1 MTLSEY
7 NKKRNFAVTREPK
20 GKKVKSK
27 NNRFVVQFHRARRD
41 HYDFRLEE
49 DGVLIS
55 FALPKGFSYDSHDKR
70 LAVHVEDH
78 PLGYIDFEGRIPK
91 GEYGAGTVEVFDKG
105 RYEADGKI
113 SDGIKKGEFK
123 VTLYGEKLKGRW
135 AFVRFKEN
143 NFLAIC
149 EDGKIEK
156 EVQKKLPFDD
166 APVQLASLTKR
177 VPSGKNYIFEIKY
190 DGYRVLSY
198 VENGKV
204 KLKSRNGNDF
214 TKKFAAIAED
224 LESSLGDKVAIL
236 DGEVV
241 VFDKNG
247 RSDFSMLQE
256 SAKRGKNNF
265 SYVVFDVLALGED
278 VRAKP
283 LLERKKLLE
292 ALSKFFTPN
301 IILSE
306 YVLGNGKECFEVAK
320 KLGLEGI
327 VAKKINSKYS
337 GKRNDDWLK
346 IKCYHRQE
354 FVIGGY
360 SLNDGQLASL
370 LLGYYENDNLI
381 YVGKV
386 GTGFSESLKKELERK
401 LSKIKTKTSPFS
413 HCQEKGAI
421 YVLPKYVAEV
431 QYAEITSAHL
441 LRQASFIALRTD
453 KEAKEVVLESEGV

>member
-7 NKKRNFAVTREPK
+7 NKKRNFAVTSEPK
-20 GKKVKSK
+20 GKKDKSK
-27 NNRFVVQFHRARRD
+27 GKRFVVQFHRARRD

-55 FALPKGFSYDSHDKR
+55 FALPKGFSYDSRDKR

-78 PLGYIDFEGRIPK
+78 PLEYINFEGRIPK

-135 AFVRFKEN
+135 AFVHFKED

-204 KLKSRNGNDF
+204 KLKSRNGKDF
-214 TKKFAAIAED
+214 TKKFAVIAED
-224 LESSLGDKVAIL
+224 LEKSFKNKAIVL

-247 RSDFSMLQE
+247 RSDFSMLQD
-256 SAKRGKNNF
+256 SVKKGKNNF
-265 SYVVFDVLALGED
+265 SYVVFDILALNED
-278 VRAKP
+278 TRSIP
-283 LLERKKLLE
+283 LLERKNLLE

-320 KLGLEGI
+320 KLGLEGV
-327 VAKKINSKYS
+327 VAKKIDSKYS
-337 GKRNDDWLK
+337 GTRNDDWLK

-354 FVIGGY
+354 FVVGGY
-360 SLNDGQLASL
+360 SLHGGQLSSL
-370 LLGYYENDNLI
+370 LLGYYKGDSLI
-381 YVGKV
+381 YIGKV
-386 GTGFSESLKKELERK
+386 GTGFSERLKSEIERK

-413 HCQEKGAI
+413 NCQEKEAI
-421 YVLPKYVAEV
+421 YVLPKYVVEV
-431 QYAEITSAHL
+431 QYAEITSAKL
-441 LRQASFIALRTD
+441 LRQASFIAFRTD
-453 KEAKEVVLESEGV
+453 KEAKEVVLEEE

>member
-55 FALPKGFSYDSHDKR
+55 FALPKGFSYDSRDKR

-78 PLGYIDFEGRIPK
+78 PLEYINFEGRIPK

-113 SDGIKKGEFK
+113 SEGIEKGEFK

-135 AFVRFKEN
+135 AFVHFKED

-156 EVQKKLPFDD
+156 EVQKKLPFNDTS
-166 APVQLASLTKR
+166 VQLASLTKR

-198 VENGKV
+198 IEKGKV
-204 KLKSRNGNDF
+204 KLKSRNGKDF
-214 TKKFAAIAED
+214 TKKFVVIVED
-224 LESSLGDKVAIL
+224 LEKSFKNKAIVL

-247 RSDFSMLQE
+247 RSDFSMLQD
-256 SAKRGKNNF
+256 SVKKGKNNF
-265 SYVVFDVLALGED
+265 SYVVFDILALNED
-278 VRAKP
+278 TRNMP

-292 ALSKFFTPN
+292 TLSKFFTPN

-320 KLGLEGI
+320 KLGLEGV
-327 VAKKINSKYS
+327 VAKKIDSKYS
-337 GKRNDDWLK
+337 GTRNDDWLK

-354 FVIGGY
+354 FVVGGY
-360 SLNDGQLASL
+360 SLHGGQLSSL
-370 LLGYYENDNLI
+370 LLGYYKGDSLI
-381 YVGKV
+381 YIGKV
-386 GTGFSESLKKELERK
+386 GTGFSERLKSEIERK

-413 HCQEKGAI
+413 NCQEKEVV

-431 QYAEITSAHL
+431 QYAEITRAKL
-441 LRQASFIALRTD
+441 LRQASFIAFRTD
-453 KEAKEVVLESEGV
+453 KEAKEVDLEEE

>member
-55 FALPKGFSYDSHDKR
+55 FAMPKGFSYDSHDKR

-78 PLGYIDFEGRIPK
+78 PLEYINFEGRIPK
-91 GEYGAGTVEVFDKG
+91 GEYGAGIAIIYDKG
-105 RYEADGKI
+105 HYEADGKI
-113 SDGIKKGEFK
+113 SDGIEKGEFK
-123 VTLYGEKLKGRW
+123 VTLFGEKLKGRW
-135 AFVRFKEN
+135 VFVRFKED

-156 EVQKKLPFDD
+156 EAQNKLPFDNVS
-166 APVQLASLTKR
+166 VQLASLTKR

-204 KLKSRNGNDF
+204 KLKSRNGKDF
-214 TKKFAAIAED
+214 TKKFAVIAED
-224 LESSLGDKVAIL
+224 LEKSFKNKSIVL

-306 YVLGNGKECFEVAK
+306 YVLGDGKECFEVAK

-360 SLNDGQLASL
+360 SLHDGRLSSL
-370 LLGYYENDNLI
+370 LLGYYKGDSLVYI
-381 YVGKV
+381 GKV

-453 KEAKEVVLESEGV
+453 KEAKEVVLEEE

>member
-55 FALPKGFSYDSHDKR
+55 FALPKGFSYDSRDKR

-78 PLGYIDFEGRIPK
+78 PLEYINFEGRIPK

-113 SDGIKKGEFK
+113 SEGIEKGEFK

-135 AFVRFKEN
+135 AFVHFKEDD
-143 NFLAIC
+143 FLAIC

-156 EVQKKLPFDD
+156 EVQKKLPFNDTS
-166 APVQLASLTKR
+166 VQLASLTKR

-198 VENGKV
+198 IEKGKV
-204 KLKSRNGNDF
+204 KLKSRNGKDF
-214 TKKFAAIAED
+214 TKKFVVIVED
-224 LESSLGDKVAIL
+224 LEKSFKNKAIVL

-247 RSDFSMLQE
+247 RSDFSMLQD
-256 SAKRGKNNF
+256 SVKKGKNNF
-265 SYVVFDVLALGED
+265 SYVVFDILALNED
-278 VRAKP
+278 TRNMP

-292 ALSKFFTPN
+292 TLSKFFTPN

-320 KLGLEGI
+320 KLGLEGV
-327 VAKKINSKYS
+327 VAKKIDSKYS
-337 GKRNDDWLK
+337 GTRNDDWLK

-354 FVIGGY
+354 FVVGGY
-360 SLNDGQLASL
+360 SLHGGQLSSL
-370 LLGYYENDNLI
+370 LLGYYKGDSLVYI
-381 YVGKV
+381 GKV
-386 GTGFSESLKKELERK
+386 GTGFSERLKSEIERK

-413 HCQEKGAI
+413 NCQEKEVV
-421 YVLPKYVAEV
+421 YVLPKYVVEV
-431 QYAEITSAHL
+431 QYAEITRAKL
-441 LRQASFIALRTD
+441 LRQASFIAFRTD

>member
-7 NKKRNFAVTREPK
+7 NKKRNFAVTSEPK
-20 GKKVKSK
+20 GKKDKSK
-27 NNRFVVQFHRARRD
+27 GKRFVVQFHRARRD

-55 FALPKGFSYDSHDKR
+55 FAIPKGFSHDSHDKR

-78 PLGYIDFEGRIPK
+78 PLEYFNFEGRIPK

-113 SDGIKKGEFK
+113 SEGIEKGEFK
-123 VTLYGEKLKGRW
+123 VTLFGEKLKGKW
-135 AFVRFKEN
+135 AFVHFKEN
-143 NFLAIC
+143 NFLVIC
-149 EDGKIEK
+149 ENGEIKK
-156 EVQKKLPFDD
+156 ELKKKLPFYD

-198 VENGKV
+198 IEKGKV
-204 KLKSRNGNDF
+204 KLKSRNGKDF
-214 TKKFAAIAED
+214 TKKFAVIAED
-224 LESSLGDKVAIL
+224 LEKSFKNKTIVL

-247 RSDFSMLQE
+247 RSDFSMLQD
-256 SAKRGKNNF
+256 SVKKGKNNF
-265 SYVVFDVLALGED
+265 SYVVFDILALGED

-320 KLGLEGI
+320 KLGLEGV
-327 VAKKINSKYS
+327 VAKKIDSKYS
-337 GKRNDDWLK
+337 GTRNDDWLK

-354 FVIGGY
+354 FVVGGY
-360 SLNDGQLASL
+360 SLHGGRLSSL
-370 LLGYYENDNLI
+370 LLGYYKGDSLI
-381 YVGKV
+381 YIGKV
-386 GTGFSESLKKELERK
+386 GTGFSERLKSEIERK
-401 LSKIKTKTSPFS
+401 LSKIKTKNSSFS
-413 HCQEKGAI
+413 NCQEKEVV

-431 QYAEITSAHL
+431 QYAEITSAKL

-453 KEAKEVVLESEGV
+453 KEAKEVVLEEE

>member
-7 NKKRNFAVTREPK
+7 NKKRNFAVTSEPK
-20 GKKVKSK
+20 GKKDKSK
-27 NNRFVVQFHRARRD
+27 GKRFVVQFHRARRD

-55 FALPKGFSYDSHDKR
+55 FALPKGFSYDSRDKR

-78 PLGYIDFEGRIPK
+78 PLEYINFEGRIPK

-198 VENGKV
+198 IEKGKV
-204 KLKSRNGNDF
+204 KLKSRNGKDF
-214 TKKFAAIAED
+214 TKKFAVIAED
-224 LESSLGDKVAIL
+224 LEKSFKNKSIVL

-441 LRQASFIALRTD
+441 LRQASFIAFRTD
-453 KEAKEVVLESEGV
+453 KEAKEVVLEEE

>member
-55 FALPKGFSYDSHDKR
+55 FALPKGFSYDSRDKR

-78 PLGYIDFEGRIPK
+78 PLEYINFEGRIPK

-113 SDGIKKGEFK
+113 SEGIEKGEFK

-135 AFVRFKEN
+135 AFVHFKED

-156 EVQKKLPFDD
+156 EVQKKLPFNDTS
-166 APVQLASLTKR
+166 VQLASLTKR

-198 VENGKV
+198 IEKGKV
-204 KLKSRNGNDF
+204 KLKSRNGKDF
-214 TKKFAAIAED
+214 TKKFVVIAED
-224 LESSLGDKVAIL
+224 LEKSFKNKAIVL

-247 RSDFSMLQE
+247 RSDFSMLQD
-256 SAKRGKNNF
+256 SVKKGKNNF
-265 SYVVFDVLALGED
+265 SYVVFDILALNED
-278 VRAKP
+278 TRNMP

-292 ALSKFFTPN
+292 TLSKFFTPN

-320 KLGLEGI
+320 KLGLEGV
-327 VAKKINSKYS
+327 VAKKIDSKYS
-337 GKRNDDWLK
+337 GTRNDDWLK

-354 FVIGGY
+354 FVVGGY
-360 SLNDGQLASL
+360 SLHGGQLSSL
-370 LLGYYENDNLI
+370 LLGYYKGDSLI
-381 YVGKV
+381 YIGKV
-386 GTGFSESLKKELERK
+386 GTGFSERLKSEIERK

-413 HCQEKGAI
+413 NCQEKEVV
-421 YVLPKYVAEV
+421 YVLPKYVVEV
-431 QYAEITSAHL
+431 QYAEITRAKL
-441 LRQASFIALRTD
+441 LRQASFIAFRTD
-453 KEAKEVVLESEGV
+453 KEAKEVVLEEE

>member
-7 NKKRNFAVTREPK
+7 NKKRNFAVTSEPK
-20 GKKVKSK
+20 GKKDKSK
-27 NNRFVVQFHRARRD
+27 GKRFVVQFHRARRD

-55 FALPKGFSYDSHDKR
+55 FAIPKGFSYDSHDKR

-78 PLGYIDFEGRIPK
+78 PLEYINFEGRIPK

-113 SDGIKKGEFK
+113 SEGIEKGEFK

-135 AFVRFKEN
+135 AFVHFKED

-156 EVQKKLPFDD
+156 EVQKKLPFNDTS
-166 APVQLASLTKR
+166 VQLASLTNS
-177 VPSGKNYIFEIKY
+177 VPSGKDYIFEIKY

-198 VENGKV
+198 IEKGKV
-204 KLKSRNGNDF
+204 KLKSRNGKDF
-214 TKKFAAIAED
+214 TKKFAVIAED
-224 LESSLGDKVAIL
+224 LEDSLGDKVAIL

-247 RSDFSMLQE
+247 RSDFSMLQD
-256 SAKRGKNNF
+256 SVKKGKNNF
-265 SYVVFDVLALGED
+265 SYVVFDILALNED
-278 VRAKP
+278 TRNMP

-292 ALSKFFTPN
+292 TLSKFFTPN

-320 KLGLEGI
+320 KLGLEGV
-327 VAKKINSKYS
+327 VAKKIDSKYS
-337 GKRNDDWLK
+337 GTRNDDWLK

-354 FVIGGY
+354 FVVGGY
-360 SLNDGQLASL
+360 SLHGGQLSSF
-370 LLGYYENDNLI
+370 LLGYYKGDSLVYI
-381 YVGKV
+381 GKV
-386 GTGFSESLKKELERK
+386 GIGFSERLKSEIERK
-401 LSKIKTKTSPFS
+401 LSKIKTKNSSFS
-413 HCQEKGAI
+413 NCQEKEVV

-431 QYAEITSAHL
+431 QYAEITRAKL
-441 LRQASFIALRTD
+441 LRQASFIAFRTD
-453 KEAKEVVLESEGV
+453 KEAKEVVLEEE

>member
-7 NKKRNFAVTREPK
+7 NKKRNFAVTSEPK
-20 GKKVKSK
+20 GEKDKSK
-27 NNRFVVQFHRARRD
+27 DKRFVVQFHRARRD

-55 FALPKGFSYDSHDKR
+55 FALPKGFSYNSRDKR

-78 PLGYIDFEGRIPK
+78 PLEYINFEGRIPK

-135 AFVRFKEN
+135 AFVHFKED

-204 KLKSRNGNDF
+204 KLKSRNGKDF

-265 SYVVFDVLALGED
+265 SYVVFDILALGED

-320 KLGLEGI
+320 KLGLEGV
-327 VAKKINSKYS
+327 VAKKIDSKYS
-337 GKRNDDWLK
+337 GTRNDDWLK

-370 LLGYYENDNLI
+370 LLGYYEGDNLI
-381 YVGKV
+381 YIGKV

-401 LSKIKTKTSPFS
+401 LSKIKTKISPFS
-413 HCQEKGAI
+413 NCQEKEA
-421 YVLPKYVAEV
+421 VFVVPKYVAEV
-431 QYAEITSAHL
+431 QYAEITRAKL
-441 LRQASFIALRTD
+441 LRQASFIAFRTD
-453 KEAKEVVLESEGV
+453 KHPKEVVLEEE

>member
-55 FALPKGFSYDSHDKR
+55 FALPKGFSYDSRDKR

-78 PLGYIDFEGRIPK
+78 PLEYINFEGRIPK

-113 SDGIKKGEFK
+113 SEGIEKGEFK

-135 AFVRFKEN
+135 AFVHFKED

-156 EVQKKLPFDD
+156 EVQKKLPFNDTS
-166 APVQLASLTKR
+166 VQLASLTKR

-198 VENGKV
+198 IEKGKV
-204 KLKSRNGNDF
+204 KLKSRNGKDF
-214 TKKFAAIAED
+214 TKKFVVIAED
-224 LESSLGDKVAIL
+224 FEKSFKNKAIVL

-247 RSDFSMLQE
+247 RSDFSMLQD
-256 SAKRGKNNF
+256 SVKKGKNNF
-265 SYVVFDVLALGED
+265 SYVVFDILALNED
-278 VRAKP
+278 TRSMP

-292 ALSKFFTPN
+292 TLSKFFTPN

-320 KLGLEGI
+320 KLGLEGV
-327 VAKKINSKYS
+327 VAKKIDSKYS
-337 GKRNDDWLK
+337 GTRNDDWLK

-354 FVIGGY
+354 FVVGGY
-360 SLNDGQLASL
+360 SLHGGQLSSF
-370 LLGYYENDNLI
+370 LLGYYKGDSLVYI
-381 YVGKV
+381 GKV
-386 GTGFSESLKKELERK
+386 GTGFSERLKSEIERK
-401 LSKIKTKTSPFS
+401 LSKIKTKTSPFLN
-413 HCQEKGAI
+413 CQEKRAVF
-421 YVLPKYVAEV
+421 VLPKYVAEV
-431 QYAEITSAHL
+431 QYAEITRAKL
-441 LRQASFIALRTD
+441 LRQASFIAFRTD
-453 KEAKEVVLESEGV
+453 KEAKEVVLEEE

>member
-7 NKKRNFAVTREPK
+7 NKKRNFAVTSEPK
-20 GKKVKSK
+20 GKKDKSK
-27 NNRFVVQFHRARRD
+27 GKRFVVQFHRARRD

-55 FALPKGFSYDSHDKR
+55 FALPKGFSYDSRDKR

-78 PLGYIDFEGRIPK
+78 PLEYINFEGRIPK

-113 SDGIKKGEFK
+113 SEGIEKGEFK

-135 AFVRFKEN
+135 AFVHFKED

-156 EVQKKLPFDD
+156 EVQNKLPFDD
-166 APVQLASLTKR
+166 TSVQLASLTNS
-177 VPSGKNYIFEIKY
+177 VPSGKDYIFEIKY

-198 VENGKV
+198 IEKGKV
-204 KLKSRNGNDF
+204 KLKSRNGKDF
-214 TKKFAAIAED
+214 TKKFAVIAEE
-224 LESSLGDKVAIL
+224 LEKSFKNKAIVL

-247 RSDFSMLQE
+247 RSDFSMLQD
-256 SAKRGKNNF
+256 SVKKGKNNF
-265 SYVVFDVLALGED
+265 SYVVFDILALNED
-278 VRAKP
+278 TRSMP
-283 LLERKKLLE
+283 LLERKNLLE
-292 ALSKFFTPN
+292 TLSKFFTPN

-306 YVLGNGKECFEVAK
+306 YVLGNGKECYEVAK
-320 KLGLEGI
+320 KLGLEGV
-327 VAKKINSKYS
+327 VAKKIDSKYS
-337 GKRNDDWLK
+337 GTRNDDWLK

-370 LLGYYENDNLI
+370 LLGYYEGDNLI
-381 YVGKV
+381 YIGKV
-386 GTGFSESLKKELERK
+386 GTGFSESLKKELEAK

-413 HCQEKGAI
+413 HCQEKEVI

-431 QYAEITSAHL
+431 QYAEITRAKL
-441 LRQASFIALRTD
+441 LRQASFIAFRTD
-453 KEAKEVVLESEGV
+453 KEAKEVVLEEE

>member
-7 NKKRNFAVTREPK
+7 NKKRNFAVTSEPK

-55 FALPKGFSYDSHDKR
+55 FALPKGFSYDSRDKR

-78 PLGYIDFEGRIPK
+78 PLEYINFEGRIPK

-105 RYEADGKI
+105 HYEADGTI

-123 VTLYGEKLKGRW
+123 VTLYGGKLKGRW
-135 AFVRFKEN
+135 VFVRFKED

-149 EDGKIEK
+149 EDGEIKK
-156 EVQKKLPFDD
+156 ELKKKLPFYD

-198 VENGKV
+198 IEKGKV
-204 KLKSRNGNDF
+204 KLKSRNGKDF
-214 TKKFAAIAED
+214 TKKFAVIAED

-241 VFDKNG
+241 VFDENG
-247 RSDFSMLQE
+247 RSDFSMLQD
-256 SAKRGKNNF
+256 SVKKGKNNF
-265 SYVVFDVLALGED
+265 SYVVFDILALGED
-278 VRAKP
+278 VRDKP

-337 GKRNDDWLK
+337 GN
-346 IKCYHRQE
+346 I
-354 FVIGGY
+354 F
-360 SLNDGQLASL
+360 
-370 LLGYYENDNLI
+370 
-381 YVGKV
+381 
-386 GTGFSESLKKELERK
+386 
-401 LSKIKTKTSPFS
+401 
-413 HCQEKGAI
+413 EKPRDSI
-421 YVLPKYVAEV
+421 
-431 QYAEITSAHL
+431 
-441 LRQASFIALRTD
+441 
-453 KEAKEVVLESEGV
+453 

>member
-7 NKKRNFAVTREPK
+7 NKKRNFAVTSEPK

-78 PLGYIDFEGRIPK
+78 PLEYFNFEGRIPK

-113 SDGIKKGEFK
+113 SKGIERGEFK

-135 AFVRFKEN
+135 AFVHFKED

-149 EDGKIEK
+149 ENGEIKK
-156 EVQKKLPFDD
+156 EQKKKLPFYD

-198 VENGKV
+198 IEKGKV
-204 KLKSRNGNDF
+204 KLKSRNGKDF
-214 TKKFAAIAED
+214 TKKFAVIAED
-224 LESSLGDKVAIL
+224 LEKSFKNKAIVL

-247 RSDFSMLQE
+247 RSDFSMLQD
-256 SAKRGKNNF
+256 SVKKGKNNF
-265 SYVVFDVLALGED
+265 SYVVFDILALGED
-278 VRAKP
+278 TRSMP

-320 KLGLEGI
+320 RLGLEGV
-327 VAKKINSKYS
+327 VAKKIDSKY
-337 GKRNDDWLK
+337 GGTRNDDWLK

-354 FVIGGY
+354 FVVGGY

-370 LLGYYENDNLI
+370 LLGYYEGDNLI

-401 LSKIKTKTSPFS
+401 LSKIKTKISPFS
-413 HCQEKGAI
+413 NCQEKEA
-421 YVLPKYVAEV
+421 VFVVPKYVAEV
-431 QYAEITSAHL
+431 QYAEITRAKL
-441 LRQASFIALRTD
+441 LRQASFIAFRTD
-453 KEAKEVVLESEGV
+453 KHPKEVVLEEE

>member
-7 NKKRNFAVTREPK
+7 NKKRNFAVTSEPK
-20 GKKVKSK
+20 GKKDKSK
-27 NNRFVVQFHRARRD
+27 GKRFVVQFHRARRD

-55 FALPKGFSYDSHDKR
+55 FALPKGFSYDSRDKR

-78 PLGYIDFEGRIPK
+78 PLEYINFEGRIPK

-105 RYEADGKI
+105 HYEADGKI
-113 SDGIKKGEFK
+113 SEGIEKGEFK
-123 VTLYGEKLKGRW
+123 VTLYGEKLKGW
-135 AFVRFKEN
+135 WVFVRFKED

-156 EVQKKLPFDD
+156 EAQNKLPFDNVS
-166 APVQLASLTKR
+166 VQLASLTKR

-198 VENGKV
+198 IEKGKV
-204 KLKSRNGNDF
+204 KLKSRNGKDF
-214 TKKFAAIAED
+214 TKKFAVIAED
-224 LESSLGDKVAIL
+224 LEKSFKNKAIVL

-265 SYVVFDVLALGED
+265 SYVVFDILALGED
-278 VRAKP
+278 TRSMP

-306 YVLGNGKECFEVAK
+306 YVLGNGKECYEVAK
-320 KLGLEGI
+320 KLGLEGV
-327 VAKKINSKYS
+327 VAKKIDSKYS
-337 GKRNDDWLK
+337 GTRNDDWLK

-354 FVIGGY
+354 FVVGGY
-360 SLNDGQLASL
+360 SLHGGRLSSL
-370 LLGYYENDNLI
+370 LLGYYKGDSLVYI
-381 YVGKV
+381 GKV

>member
-7 NKKRNFAVTREPK
+7 NKKRNFAVTSEPK
-20 GKKVKSK
+20 GKKDKSK
-27 NNRFVVQFHRARRD
+27 GKRFVVQFHRARRD

-55 FALPKGFSYDSHDKR
+55 FALPKGFSYDSRDKR

-78 PLGYIDFEGRIPK
+78 PLEYINFEGRIPK

-113 SDGIKKGEFK
+113 SEGIEKGEFK

-135 AFVRFKEN
+135 AFVHFKED

-156 EVQKKLPFDD
+156 EVQNKLPFDD
-166 APVQLASLTKR
+166 TSVQLASLTKR

-198 VENGKV
+198 IEKGKV
-204 KLKSRNGNDF
+204 KLKSRNGKDF
-214 TKKFAAIAED
+214 TKKFAVIAEE
-224 LESSLGDKVAIL
+224 LEKSFKNKAIVL

-247 RSDFSMLQE
+247 RSDFSMLQD
-256 SAKRGKNNF
+256 SVKKGKNNF
-265 SYVVFDVLALGED
+265 SYVVFDILALNED
-278 VRAKP
+278 TRSMP
-283 LLERKKLLE
+283 LLERKNLLE
-292 ALSKFFTPN
+292 TLSKFFTPN

-320 KLGLEGI
+320 KLGLEGV
-327 VAKKINSKYS
+327 VAKKIDSKYS
-337 GKRNDDWLK
+337 GTRNDDWLK

-354 FVIGGY
+354 FVVGGY
-360 SLNDGQLASL
+360 SLHGGRLSSL
-370 LLGYYENDNLI
+370 LLGYYKGDSLVYI
-381 YVGKV
+381 GKV
-386 GTGFSESLKKELERK
+386 GTGFSERLKSEIERK
-401 LSKIKTKTSPFS
+401 LSKIKTKNSSFS
-413 HCQEKGAI
+413 NCQEKEA
-421 YVLPKYVAEV
+421 VFVVPKYVAEV
-431 QYAEITSAHL
+431 QYAEITRAKL
-441 LRQASFIALRTD
+441 LRQASFIALCTD
-453 KEAKEVVLESEGV
+453 KEAKEVVLEEE

>member
-7 NKKRNFAVTREPK
+7 NKKRNFAVTSEPK
-20 GKKVKSK
+20 GKKDKSK
-27 NNRFVVQFHRARRD
+27 GKRFVVQFHRARRD

-55 FALPKGFSYDSHDKR
+55 FALPKGFSYDSRDKR

-78 PLGYIDFEGRIPK
+78 PLEYFNFEGRIPK
-91 GEYGAGTVEVFDKG
+91 GEYGAGIAIIYDKG
-105 RYEADGKI
+105 HYEADGKI
-113 SDGIKKGEFK
+113 SDGIEKGEFK
-123 VTLYGEKLKGRW
+123 VTLFGEKLKGKW
-135 AFVRFKEN
+135 AFVHFKEN
-143 NFLAIC
+143 NFLVIC
-149 EDGKIEK
+149 ENGEIKK
-156 EVQKKLPFDD
+156 EQKRKLPFKD

-204 KLKSRNGNDF
+204 KLKSRNGKDF
-214 TKKFAAIAED
+214 TKKFAVIAED
-224 LESSLGDKVAIL
+224 LEKSFKNKAIVL

-247 RSDFSMLQE
+247 RSDFSMLQD
-256 SAKRGKNNF
+256 SVKKGKNNF
-265 SYVVFDVLALGED
+265 SYVVFDILALGED
-278 VRAKP
+278 TRSMP

-306 YVLGNGKECFEVAK
+306 YVLGNGKECYEVAK
-320 KLGLEGI
+320 KLGLEGV
-327 VAKKINSKYS
+327 VAKKIDSKYS
-337 GKRNDDWLK
+337 GTRNDDWLK

-354 FVIGGY
+354 FVVGGY
-360 SLNDGQLASL
+360 SLHGGRISSL
-370 LLGYYENDNLI
+370 LLGYYKGDSLVYI
-381 YVGKV
+381 GKV

-401 LSKIKTKTSPFS
+401 LIKIKTKISPFS
-413 HCQEKGAI
+413 NCQEKEA
-421 YVLPKYVAEV
+421 VFVVPKYVAEV
-431 QYAEITSAHL
+431 QYAEITRAKL
-441 LRQASFIALRTD
+441 LRQASFIAFRTD
-453 KEAKEVVLESEGV
+453 KHPKEVVLEEE

>member
-7 NKKRNFAVTREPK
+7 NKKRNFAVTSEPK

-55 FALPKGFSYDSHDKR
+55 FALPKGFSYDSRDKR

-78 PLGYIDFEGRIPK
+78 PLEYINFEGRIPK

-113 SDGIKKGEFK
+113 SKGIERGEFK

-135 AFVRFKEN
+135 AFVHFKED

-156 EVQKKLPFDD
+156 EVQNKLPFDD
-166 APVQLASLTKR
+166 TSVQLASLTKR

-198 VENGKV
+198 IEKGKV
-204 KLKSRNGNDF
+204 KLKSRNGKDF
-214 TKKFAAIAED
+214 TKKFAVIAED
-224 LESSLGDKVAIL
+224 LEKSFKNKAIVL

-265 SYVVFDVLALGED
+265 SYVVFDILALGED
-278 VRAKP
+278 VRDKP

-320 KLGLEGI
+320 RLGLEGV
-327 VAKKINSKYS
+327 VAKKIDSKY
-337 GKRNDDWLK
+337 GGTRNDDWLK

-354 FVIGGY
+354 FVVGGY

-370 LLGYYENDNLI
+370 LLGYYEGDNLI
-381 YVGKV
+381 HVGKV

-401 LSKIKTKTSPFS
+401 LSKIKTKISPFS
-413 HCQEKGAI
+413 NCQEKEA
-421 YVLPKYVAEV
+421 VFVVPKYVAEV
-431 QYAEITSAHL
+431 QYAEITRAKL
-441 LRQASFIALRTD
+441 LRQASFIAFRTD
-453 KEAKEVVLESEGV
+453 KHPKEVVLEEE

>member
-7 NKKRNFAVTREPK
+7 NKKRNFAVTSEPK
-20 GKKVKSK
+20 GEKDKSK
-27 NNRFVVQFHRARRD
+27 DKRFVVQFHRARRD

-55 FALPKGFSYDSHDKR
+55 FALPKGFSYNSRDKR

-78 PLGYIDFEGRIPK
+78 PLEYINFEGRIPK

-135 AFVRFKEN
+135 AFVHFKED

-198 VENGKV
+198 IEKGKV
-204 KLKSRNGNDF
+204 KLKSRNGKDF
-214 TKKFAAIAED
+214 TKKFAVIAEE
-224 LESSLGDKVAIL
+224 LEKSFKNKAIVL

-247 RSDFSMLQE
+247 RSDFSMLQD
-256 SAKRGKNNF
+256 SVKKGKNNF
-265 SYVVFDVLALGED
+265 SYVVFDILALGED

-306 YVLGNGKECFEVAK
+306 YVLGNGKECYEVAK

-354 FVIGGY
+354 FVVGGY

-370 LLGYYENDNLI
+370 LLGYYEGDNLI
-381 YVGKV
+381 HVGKV

-401 LSKIKTKTSPFS
+401 LSKIKTKISPFS
-413 HCQEKGAI
+413 NCQEKEA
-421 YVLPKYVAEV
+421 VFVVPKYVAEV
-431 QYAEITSAHL
+431 QYAEITRAKL

>member
-55 FALPKGFSYDSHDKR
+55 FAMPKGFSCSCHDKR

-78 PLGYIDFEGRIPK
+78 PLEYISFEGRIPK

-113 SDGIKKGEFK
+113 SDGIEKGEFK
-123 VTLYGEKLKGRW
+123 VTLYGEKLKGKW
-135 AFVRFKEN
+135 AFVHFKED

-149 EDGKIEK
+149 EGGEVEK
-156 EVQKKLPFDD
+156 EMKRKLPFYD
-166 APVQLASLTKR
+166 ASVQLASLTNR
-177 VPSGKNYIFEIKY
+177 LPSGKNYLFEIKY
-190 DGYRVLSY
+190 DGYRMLSFI
-198 VENGKV
+198 ENGKV
-204 KLKSRNGNDF
+204 KLKSRNGKDF
-214 TKKFAAIAED
+214 TKKFAIIAED
-224 LESSLGDKVAIL
+224 LGNSFKDKTMIL

-241 VFDKNG
+241 VFDKDG
-247 RSDFSMLQE
+247 RSDFSSLQN
-256 SAKRGKNNF
+256 SIKSGKNNF
-265 SYVVFDVLALGED
+265 SYVVFDVLALDED
-278 VRAKP
+278 TRSMP
-283 LLERKKLLE
+283 LLERKKLLKD
-292 ALSKFFTPN
+292 LSKFFTPN

-327 VAKKINSKYS
+327 VAKKIDSKYS
-337 GKRNDDWLK
+337 GTRNDDWLK
-346 IKCYHRQE
+346 IKCRRRQE

-360 SLNDGQLASL
+360 TLKDGLLASL
-370 LLGYYENDNLI
+370 LLGYYKGEVLV

-386 GTGFSESLKKELERK
+386 GTGFSQSLKEDLVKK
-401 LSKIKTKTSPFS
+401 LSKIKTKSAFTN
-413 HCQEKGAI
+413 CKEKEAI
-421 YVLPKYVAEV
+421 FVTPKFVAEV
-431 QYAEITSAHL
+431 QYAEITNAQL

-453 KEAKEVVLESEGV
+453 KDPKEVVLEEV